1 MLKEESGYKL
11 TIKITLFVYYLFVTT
26 RCPQRATGVQP
37 PNLNLFKKLK
47 QPNIQKGH
55 ILNLCGL
62 ISYALNTMQAT
73 LVHH

>member
-1 MLKEESGYKL
+1 M
-11 TIKITLFVYYLFVTT
+11 YYLFATT
-26 RCPQRATGVQP
+26 RCPQRATGIQL

-62 ISYALNTMQAT
+62 ISYALNTMQHCDIT
-73 LVHH
+73 PSLILWLNVFPPWIGI